1 MQKQPEILIIRHEHP
16 SLEKL
21 IDYWRERDAAQA
33 KAYGERLKNLAARLS
48 AVTGKLET
56 AVETTQGE

>member
-1 MQKQPEILIIRHEHP
+1 MQKQPATIIIRFENP

-33 KAYGERLKNLAARLS
+33 KAYGARLKNLAERLA
-48 AVTGKLET
+48 AVSGKLET
-56 AVETTQGE
+56 AVDETQGD